1 MDCIFPTSVPNS
13 CANEM
18 DKDVELKFE
27 IDVSLDKR

>member
-1 MDCIFPTSVPNS
+1 MDCIFPTSVPN
-13 CANEM
+13 ANEM